1 MSVLPAAPAGPVIPD
16 FGPTCDPDAFC
27 WSWVTENTGQV
38 LMPALVEHIGLTV
51 VAVLIGLVISLGAAL
66 LAYTYDWFEQGFAT
80 LATILYTV
88 PAVAFFV
95 IMVQVTGL
103 NVYTV
108 LIGLVGYTLLLLFRN
123 ALTGLRA
130 VPPEVTAAA
139 TGMGM
144 TPREILLKINLPLA
158 LPSIM
163 AGLRVAVVTVI
174 SLATVAAFVVQ
185 VGLGAPIVDGLRLNF
200 VTELVAAGVLAIV
213 LALVGDALVVLLE
226 RAVTPWARARR
237 N

>member
-1 MSVLPAAPAGPVIPD
+1 MSLLATAPAGPVIPD
-16 FGPTCDPDAFC
+16 FGPVCDPSAFC
-27 WSWVTENTGQV
+27 WSWVGDNTASV
-38 LMPALVEHIGLTV
+38 LVPALVEHVGLTV
-51 VAVLIGLVISLGAAL
+51 VAVLVGLVISLAAAL
-66 LAYTYDWFEQGFAT
+66 VAYSYDWFEQGFAT
-80 LATILYTV
+80 LATVLYTV

-200 VTELVAAGVLAIV
+200 VTELVAAGVLAV
-213 LALVGDALVVLLE
+213 LLALVGDALVVLLE